1 VSYQFDYF
9 RHHRIGLPECI
20 YCEGKSVPILNR
32 MLTELSRKKKCP
44 VLLTRLSKEKRRR
57 IHAPLVRKL
66 DYHEPSGTAFL
77 GGKFPKVPKAS
88 VAVVTAG
95 SSDLGVAYE
104 AVRTLDFLGVS
115 ARLFADIGV
124 AGLWRLEKNIE
135 AINRHDAIIVIA
147 GMDAAIVSVLGGLTS
162 KPVIAVPTSVGYGT
176 ACGGQTALN
185 AMLASCAPGIAAV
198 NIDNGYG
205 AACAAFRV
213 IGRKLSRSPR

>member
-20 YCEGKSVPILNR
+20 YCEGKSALILNR
-32 MLTELSRKKKCP
+32 MLTELGRREKCP
-44 VLLTRLSKEKRRR
+44 VLLTRLSKEKLGRLR
-57 IHAPLVRKL
+57 PSLVRKL

-77 GGKFPKVPKAS
+77 GGRFPKVPGAS

-95 SSDLGVAYE
+95 SSDLGAAYE
-104 AVRTLDFLGVS
+104 AVRTLEFLGIS
-115 ARLFADIGV
+115 SRLFADIGV

-135 AINRHDAIIVIA
+135 AINGHDVIIAIA

-162 KPVIAVPTSVGYGT
+162 KPVIAVPTSVGYG
-176 ACGGQTALN
+176 ASCGGQTALN
-185 AMLASCAPGIAAV
+185 AMLVSCAPGIAAV

-213 IGRKLSRSPR
+213 IGRKLPRRSR